1 MGNLTGFDARAD
13 RLMNVSMAKGVPI
26 PASLRESGLIDIAS
40 LDKRFSSRSG
50 EAVVALSSID
60 LSVAEGEFISVVG
73 PSGCGKT
80 TLLRILAGLEA
91 PTGGKA
97 TIAGKPIHGPRD
109 DVSVVFQA
117 ATLLPWYNV
126 LENVLLPAKL
136 KGDVSAATTAR
147 AHDLLKLVELSD
159 FGRKYPFELSGGM
172 QQRVAICRALIRN
185 PKILLMDEPFGALDA
200 MTRETMNVELMRWCS
215 EEKKTVLFITHS
227 IPEAVLLGDR
237 VVVMSPRPGRISSIL
252 DVHFQRPRDLKTLA
266 LPKFGALCDEVRT
279 IFGAESARARDL

>member
-1 MGNLTGFDARAD
+1 
-13 RLMNVSMAKGVPI
+13 MNGSTAGGAPVVEVV
-26 PASLRESGLIDIAS
+26 RESRMIDIAA
-40 LDKRFSSRSG
+40 LDKRFASRSG
-50 EAVVALSSID
+50 EAVVALAGVG
-60 LSVAEGEFISVVG
+60 LSVAEGEFVSVVG

-136 KGDVSAATTAR
+136 KGDFSEATAAR
-147 AHDLLKLVELSD
+147 ARDLLKLVDLSD
-159 FGRKYPFELSGGM
+159 FDKKYPFELSGGM

-215 EEKKTVLFITHS
+215 EAKKTVLFITHS

-252 DVHFQRPRDLKTLA
+252 NVNIPRPRDLKTLA
-266 LPKFGALCDEVRT
+266 LPQFGALCDEVRT
-279 IFGAESARARDL
+279 IFGAQSARARDL

>member
-1 MGNLTGFDARAD
+1 MGNLTGFDARAEL
-13 RLMNVSMAKGVPI
+13 LMNVSMAKDAPI
-26 PASLRESGLIDIAS
+26 PAGLRESRLIDIAS

-50 EAVVALSSID
+50 EGVVALSSVN

-126 LENVLLPAKL
+126 LENVLLPARL
-136 KGDVSAATTAR
+136 KGDVSAETTAR

-215 EEKKTVLFITHS
+215 GEKKTVLFITHS

-252 DVHFQRPRDLKTLA
+252 DVGFKRPRDLKTLA
-266 LPKFGALCDEVRT
+266 LPRFGALCDEVRT